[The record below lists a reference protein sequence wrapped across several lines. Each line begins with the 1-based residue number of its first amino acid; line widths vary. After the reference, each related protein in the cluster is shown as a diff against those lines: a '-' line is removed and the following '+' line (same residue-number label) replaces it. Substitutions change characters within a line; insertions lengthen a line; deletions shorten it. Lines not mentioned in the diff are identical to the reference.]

1 MIVSDVLPCLFV
13 SKSALQT
20 TVFHVAGHPFDA
32 MVEYQLADLRI
43 HIESE

>member
-1 MIVSDVLPCLFV
+1 MVVSDVLPCLLV